1 MLVPPLFPLDEKIR
15 RYSHFAKRSAVI
27 LTLRKDPPLSNRGV
41 DILRDFFT
49 NTFDF
54 PNRNRMS
61 VKWAVVAQG

>member
-41 DILRDFFT
+41 ALFRLKELETIGRGGENAGEESD
-49 NTFDF
+49 
-54 PNRNRMS
+54 S
-61 VKWAVVAQG
+61 